1 MSDTATYKNAAKVLT
16 GTVVGFTGSPTSG
29 QVSEQDVLHIEKG
42 AIAVNADGR
51 IAWIGA
57 AGELP
62 EQYENAE
69 RHDYQGQYLMAGFI
83 DAHVHFPQYRMPAA
97 PGKSLMEWLSKYTFP
112 EEIQYGDEA
121 FAQRAA
127 TVFLRELFRNGTTS
141 ALTFATVHSVSVDA
155 LFEAASEFNM
165 AMVSGKTMMDRMA
178 PEGLTDTPEE
188 SYAQS
193 QSLIDNRHKKGRAR
207 YAVTPRFAVTST
219 EEQLRFAGELLKAN
233 PSVLMQTHLSESPG
247 EIATVEELFPDAQ
260 DYTDVYARFGLLTD
274 RSIFA
279 HGIHL
284 SEREY
289 QRIHDAGASIIHC
302 PTSNNFLGSGLFDLP
317 ATKKAA
323 RPIAV
328 GLATDI
334 GAGTSYSMLATMAE
348 AYKVAMLKG
357 YALPAFEAYYLATLA
372 NAQILRIDDETGS
385 LAVGKYADIIVV
397 NPRAT
402 PILEHRQQ
410 LSGSLESSLFAC
422 MILGDDRLIS
432 ATYVAGNIVHQID

>member
-1 MSDTATYKNAAKVLT
+1 MSDIPANPGASKVIT
-16 GTVVGFTGSPTSG
+16 GTIVAFRGAPKPGE
-29 QVSEQDVLHIEKG
+29 VSERDILHIEDG
-42 AIAVNADGR
+42 AIAVAGDGR
-51 IAWIGA
+51 IDWIGEA
-57 AGELP
+57 AALP
-62 EQYENAE
+62 HQYSDAT
-69 RHDYQGQYLMAGFI
+69 RHDYPGQYLMAGFI

-97 PGKSLMEWLSKYTFP
+97 PGKSLMEWLDKYTFP
-112 EEIQYGDEA
+112 EEIQYGDAA
-121 FAQRAA
+121 FAQQSAD
-127 TVFLRELFRNGTTS
+127 VFLRELFRNGTTS

-155 LFEAASEFNM
+155 LFDATNQHNM

-188 SYAQS
+188 SYQHS
-193 QSLIDNRHKKGRAR
+193 QYLIDKWHNSGRAR

-219 EEQLRFAGELLKAN
+219 EEQLRFAGELLKQN
-233 PSVLMQTHLSESPG
+233 PTVLMQTHLSESPG
-247 EIATVEELFPDAQ
+247 EIAAVEELFPDAQ

-289 QRIHDAGASIIHC
+289 QRIHEAGAAIVHC

-317 ATKKAA
+317 ATKKSE

-334 GAGTSYSMLATMAE
+334 GAGTSYSMFATMAE

-372 NAQILRIDDETGS
+372 NAEILRIDADTGS
-385 LAVGKYADIIVV
+385 LAVGKCADIIVV

-410 LSGSLESSLFAC
+410 LSDSLESSLFAC
-422 MILGDDRLIS
+422 MILGDDRLVS
-432 ATYVAGNIVHQID
+432 ATYVAGSIVHQID

>member
-1 MSDTATYKNAAKVLT
+1 MPNTVTNPNASKLLT
-16 GTVVGFTGSPTSG
+16 GTVIGFQGVPTQG
-29 QVSEQDVLHIEKG
+29 NLMDEHILHIENG
-42 AIAVNADGR
+42 AIATDADGR
-51 IAWIGA
+51 IAWIGLA
-57 AGELP
+57 AEVPDQFSNL
-62 EQYENAE
+62 E
-69 RHDYQGQYLMAGFI
+69 RHDYPGQYLMAGFI

-97 PGKSLMEWLSKYTFP
+97 PGKSLMEWLAKYTFP

-121 FAQRAA
+121 FAKQSAQ
-127 TVFLRELFRNGTTS
+127 VFLRELFRNGTTS
-141 ALTFATVHSVSVDA
+141 ALTFATVHGVSVDA
-155 LFEAASEFNM
+155 LFEAAGTFNM

-178 PEGLTDTPEE
+178 PAGLTDTPEE
-188 SYAQS
+188 SYQHS
-193 QSLIDNRHKKGRAR
+193 QSLIDKWHNNGRAR

-219 EEQLRFAGELLKAN
+219 EEQLDFAGKLLREN
-233 PSVLMQTHLSESPG
+233 PTVLMQTHLSESPG
-247 EIATVEELFPDAQ
+247 EIETVQELFPDAQ

-289 QRIHDAGASIIHC
+289 QSIHEAGASIIHC

-317 ATKKAA
+317 ATKKSE

-334 GAGTSYSMLATMAE
+334 GAGTSYSMFATIAE

-397 NPRAT
+397 DPCAT
-402 PILEHRQQ
+402 PILEQRQQ
-410 LSGSLESSLFAC
+410 LSDSLESSLFAC
-422 MILGDDRLIS
+422 MILGDDRLVT

>member
-1 MSDTATYKNAAKVLT
+1 MSDDATHQNAAKVLT
-16 GTVVGFTGSPTSG
+16 GTVVGFIGTPTSG
-29 QVSEQDVLHIEKG
+29 TVSEQDVLHIEKG

-57 AGELP
+57 VAELP
-62 EQYENAE
+62 EQYENAA
-69 RHDYQGQYLMAGFI
+69 RHDYPGQYLMAGFI

-112 EEIQYGDEA
+112 EEIQYGDA
-121 FAQRAA
+121 TFAERAA
-127 TVFLRELFRNGTTS
+127 NVFLRELFRNGTTS

-155 LFEAASEFNM
+155 LFEAASQFNM

-188 SYAQS
+188 SYQHS
-193 QSLIDNRHKKGRAR
+193 QNLIDEWHQKGRAR

-219 EEQLRFAGELLKAN
+219 EKQLEFAGELLKAN
-233 PSVLMQTHLSESPG
+233 PSVLMQTHLSESHG

-317 ATKKAA
+317 ATKKSE

-372 NAQILRIDDETGS
+372 NAEILRIDDETGS

-410 LSGSLESSLFAC
+410 LSDSLESSLFAC